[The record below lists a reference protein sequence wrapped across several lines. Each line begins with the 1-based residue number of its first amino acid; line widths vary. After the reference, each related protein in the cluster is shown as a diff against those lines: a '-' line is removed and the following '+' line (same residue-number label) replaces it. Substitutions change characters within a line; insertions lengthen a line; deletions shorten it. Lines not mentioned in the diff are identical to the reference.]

1 MGRRILES
9 EGLGKGA
16 RFWVW
21 PFGTANSISDIALK
35 LIPDYYALGSWC
47 WPKSPAG
54 VPLTNRYTL
63 PIADLDNEISEGEQL
78 ASIKQ
83 QIDNTCEYGGWLTI
97 LFHRVYVPDGSI
109 HKDEHSTVFL
119 REVCDYIRKKQ
130 QASTNPP
137 VVATF
142 SDIYDN
148 IIAKEVETGKGNNM
162 ALSLVS
168 PPVTRHSHSFQL
180 LPAEDGLARLYAA
193 QRSIAVTL
201 PPAARANGR
210 IYTLTVADIVKP
222 NTIRVTPHGNET
234 FQGKSGSYTGLNS
247 RGETLKIRVDAAG
260 RNWII
265 LDAD

>member
-63 PIADLDNEISEGEQL
+63 PIADLDLTLTEAQQL
-78 ASIKQ
+78 ASIKN
-83 QIDNTCEYGGWLTI
+83 QIDKTCEYGGWLTI
-97 LFHRVYVPDGSI
+97 LFHHLYVPDGKS
-109 HKDEHSTVFL
+109 HKDEHSTAFL

-130 QASTNPP
+130 QASPHPP

-148 IIAKEVETGKGNNM
+148 IISREERPGMRKEKAVPP
-162 ALSLVS
+162 A

-180 LPAEDGLARLYAA
+180 LPAEDGLVKIFATH
-193 QRSIAVTL
+193 RSIVVAL
-201 PPAARANGR
+201 PPLSRAKKR
-210 IYTLTVADIVKP
+210 TYTLTVADIVKP

-247 RGETLKIRVDAAG
+247 RGKTLKIRVDAAG